1 MSLTGPE
8 LSPRSGHPPKQLVL
22 ILHGYGA
29 DGEDLIGLGQHWAEF
44 FPDAL
49 FFAPNA
55 PTRCAQNPFGYEWF
69 PIDFDNMVQS
79 VATGVPMAASA
90 VLEGLRDVWSRTGL
104 GPAQTFLVGFSQGAM
119 MALHAGLSL
128 PEPPLGI
135 VSFSG
140 ALVPPPGFG
149 AEKSGK
155 PPVCLVHGDIDPVVD
170 PKLTQDAAVQL
181 QAAGYEVSVH
191 ISHGMA
197 HGIAP
202 DGLDFATT
210 FMRGGLA
217 GSSI

>member
-1 MSLTGPE
+1 MTLTGPE
-8 LSPRSGHPPKQLVL
+8 LSPRSGHPPRQLVL

-69 PIDFDNMVQS
+69 PIDFDHMIQS
-79 VATGVPMAASA
+79 VAQGVPMAAPA
-90 VLEGLRDVWSRTGL
+90 VLDGVGAVWSRTGL
-104 GPAQTFLVGFSQGAM
+104 GPAETIFVGFSQGAM

-128 PEPPLGI
+128 ADPPLGI
-135 VSFSG
+135 VAFSG

-149 AEKSGK
+149 AESPAK
-155 PPVCLVHGDIDPVVD
+155 PPVCLIHGDLDQVVD
-170 PKLTQDAAVQL
+170 PKLTEDAAVLL
-181 QAAGYEVSVH
+181 QARGYPVSVH
-191 ISHGMA
+191 VSRGMA

-202 DGLDFATT
+202 DGLDFATS
-210 FMRGGLA
+210 FMRGRLGTA
-217 GSSI
+217 TA

>member
-1 MSLTGPE
+1 MTLTGPE

-29 DGEDLIGLGQHWAEF
+29 DGEDLIGLGRHWAEF

-69 PIDFDNMVQS
+69 PIDFDHMVQS
-79 VATGVPMAASA
+79 VAAGVPMAAAA
-90 VLEGLRDVWSRTGL
+90 VREGLGDIWARTGL
-104 GPAQTFLVGFSQGAM
+104 GAAGTVLVGFSQGAM
-119 MALHAGLSL
+119 TALHVGLSL

-149 AEKSGK
+149 AENPAK
-155 PPVCLVHGDIDPVVD
+155 PPVCLVHGDLDQVVD
-170 PKLTQDAAVQL
+170 PKLTEDAAVLL
-181 QAAGYEVSVH
+181 QAHGYEVSVH

-202 DGLDFATT
+202 DGLDFATA
-210 FMRGGLA
+210 FMRA
-217 GSSI
+217 RFAASN

>member
-1 MSLTGPE
+1 MTLTGPE

-29 DGEDLIGLGQHWAEF
+29 DGEDLIGLGRHWAEF

-69 PIDFDNMVQS
+69 PIDFDHMVQS
-79 VATGVPMAASA
+79 VAAGVPMAAAA
-90 VLEGLRDVWSRTGL
+90 VREGLDDIWARTGL
-104 GPAQTFLVGFSQGAM
+104 GAAGTVLVGFSQGAM
-119 MALHAGLSL
+119 TSLHVGLSL

-149 AEKSGK
+149 AENPAK
-155 PPVCLVHGDIDPVVD
+155 PPVCLVHGDLDQVVD
-170 PKLTQDAAVQL
+170 PKLTEDAAVLL
-181 QAAGYEVSVH
+181 QAHGYEVSVH

-202 DGLDFATT
+202 DGLDFATA
-210 FMRGGLA
+210 FMRA
-217 GSSI
+217 RFAASN